1 MNPYHRYDLDPGLG
15 IEDLTDEFRERMDRA
30 DPKEREA
37 IRKDWEALT
46 LDPKRRVALALEA
59 FPQRR
64 AVPVGLKAFRRADLG
79 GKPTGGKDGDGIETS
94 SPKGEPFLRAC
105 ERAEGRLGLVS
116 ILAREMASAETRE
129 DSLFSDPLLVLEDAS
144 KPRRL

>member
-64 AVPVGLKAFRRADLG
+64 AVPGGLKAFRRPDLG
-79 GKPTGGKDGDGIETS
+79 GKPTGGKDGDGIDT
-94 SPKGEPFLRAC
+94 PKGEPFRRAC
-105 ERAEGRLGLVS
+105 ERAEARLGLVS
-116 ILAREMASAETRE
+116 ILARERVAAETTE
-129 DSLFSDPLLVLEDAS
+129 DSLFSDPLLVLEDAG